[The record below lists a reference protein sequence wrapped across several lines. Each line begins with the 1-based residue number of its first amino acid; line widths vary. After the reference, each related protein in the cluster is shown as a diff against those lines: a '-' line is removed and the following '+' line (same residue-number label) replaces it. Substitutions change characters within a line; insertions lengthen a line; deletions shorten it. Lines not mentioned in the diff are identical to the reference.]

1 MMTID
6 HDCRI
11 GFAGASSGRM
21 RTKYLAALFLLV
33 AGGTAG
39 CGAAVGETEPEP
51 SEGAADPSH
60 ASADFAENTEELAEL
75 SAPADEV
82 LNWNEIAQVTTL
94 PTAPPMGS
102 RNLAITQVSV
112 FDAVNSIVRRYSPYA
127 VKLRAPKGASPVAAA
142 VAAAHYALV
151 HLYPASQASLDT
163 SFATS
168 LAAIPD
174 GQSETDGVAVG
185 ESVAEQILALRATDG
200 SDRVV
205 PYTPGSGPG
214 AWIPT
219 PPAFAPPVAPGW
231 AAVTPFLLD
240 RGDQFRL
247 GPPPDLTSAEYTRGF
262 EEVTSLGSSVAT
274 RTQEQIDIPK
284 FWAVSGTQGWNLIAR
299 ELLAAKGIRLAK
311 SARILA
317 LLNMAGADA
326 VIACWDTKY
335 GYNFWRPVTAIRA
348 ADTDGNPATDADAA
362 WSPFVVTP
370 PFPDYVSGH
379 ATYAGASRQVLKKFF
394 GDKVNVTLTSPV
406 LPGVTRSY
414 SSLRQIA
421 DEIDN
426 ARVWGGIHF
435 RFSQDLGRKLGED
448 VGRFV
453 VNSYF
458 ARAQKEVST
467 F

>member
-11 GFAGASSGRM
+11 GFAGAPSPRM
-21 RTKYLAALFLLV
+21 RPKYLAALFLVV

-39 CGAAVGETEPEP
+39 CGAAAGESEPEQ
-51 SEGAADPSH
+51 SEGAADPSN
-60 ASADFAENTEELAEL
+60 APADLIDDSEDIAEL

-82 LNWNEIAQVTTL
+82 LNWNAIAQVTTL
-94 PTAPPMGS
+94 PTAPPMAS
-102 RNLAITQVSV
+102 RNLAITQVAV
-112 FDAVNSIVRRYSPYA
+112 FDAVNAIVRSYSPYA
-127 VKLRAPKGASPVAAA
+127 VKLRAPNGASPVAAA
-142 VAAAHYALV
+142 VAAAHYELA
-151 HLYPASQASLDT
+151 HLYPAAQASLDA
-163 SFATS
+163 SFVTS

-200 SDRVV
+200 WDTVV
-205 PYTPGSGPG
+205 PYTPGTAPG
-214 AWIPT
+214 DWIPT
-219 PPAFAPPVAPGW
+219 PPAFAPPVGPGW
-231 AAVTPFLLD
+231 GAVTPFFLE
-240 RGDQFRL
+240 RGNQFRL
-247 GPPPDLTSAEYTRGF
+247 GPPPALTSARYTRDF
-262 EEVTSLGSSVAT
+262 EETKLLGSAVAT

-284 FWAVSGTQGWNLIAR
+284 FWAVSGTQGWNLVAR
-299 ELLAAKGIRLAK
+299 ELVAAKGIHLAK

-335 GYNFWRPVTAIRA
+335 AYSFWRPVTAIRA
-348 ADTDGNPATDADAA
+348 ADTDGNPATLADAA
-362 WSPFVVTP
+362 WAPFVGTP

-379 ATYAGASRQVLKKFF
+379 ATYAGTAKRVLKKFF
-394 GDKVNVTLTSPV
+394 GDKVNLTLTSPV

-414 SSLRQIA
+414 SSLTQIA

-435 RFSQDLGRKLGED
+435 RFSQNLGRKLGDD
-448 VGRFV
+448 VGRFI
-453 VNSYF
+453 VNGT
-458 ARAQKEVST
+458 RAQR
-467 F
+467 